1 VIPMTIH
8 VTSTDLDG
16 LVLIDTDCIR
26 DERGFFLESYHRQRF
41 AEHGLE
47 LDFVQDNHSRS
58 LRQVL
63 RGFHYQDMTAP
74 MAKLVRCTAGSILDV
89 AVDLRVG
96 SPTFGRWV
104 ATELSADNIRQIL
117 VPVGFGH
124 AFVTLSDAA
133 EVQYKCTGFYTPAA
147 EGSVAWND
155 PDIGV
160 EWPFPDPLLSDRD
173 RRAPSLRSYLE
184 RPAFRYGKT
193 V

>member
-1 VIPMTIH
+1 MTMH
-8 VTSTDLDG
+8 VTPTDLEG
-16 LVLIDTDCIR
+16 LVLIDIDYVR
-26 DERGFFLESYHRQRF
+26 DERGFFLESYHRRRF
-41 AEHGLE
+41 AEHGLD

-58 LRQVL
+58 SRRVL

-89 AVDLRVG
+89 AVDLRAG

-104 ATELSADNIRQIL
+104 ATELNADNMRQVL

-133 EVQYKCTGFYTPAA
+133 EVQYKCTAFYTPAA
-147 EGSVAWND
+147 EGAVAWND
-155 PDIGV
+155 PGIGV
-160 EWPFPDPLLSDRD
+160 VWPFSDPLLSERD

-184 RPAFRYGKT
+184 SPAFYYGRT

>member
-1 VIPMTIH
+1 MTMH
-8 VTSTDLDG
+8 VTPTDLEG
-16 LVLIDTDCIR
+16 LVLIDIDYVR
-26 DERGFFLESYHRQRF
+26 DERGFFLESYHRRHF

-58 LRQVL
+58 SRKVL

-74 MAKLVRCTAGSILDV
+74 MTKLVRCTAGSILDV
-89 AVDLRVG
+89 VVDLRVG
-96 SPTFGRWV
+96 SPTLGRWV
-104 ATELSADNIRQIL
+104 ATELSAENMRQIL

-147 EGSVAWND
+147 EGGVAWND
-155 PDIGV
+155 PDVGA
-160 EWPFPDPLLSDRD
+160 EWPFSDPLLSERD

-184 RPAFRYGKT
+184 RPAFHYGKT